1 MWKFIFNFN
10 VKAEINQKK
19 SKEAERILKK
29 QNEKVASFDE
39 SRDQF
44 IDSILNISAQTQKKS
59 EGGNKSNEEKKFL
72 SHEDDEYNAAEEL
85 DRNVEKLKQLQNY
98 MNFKE

>member
-1 MWKFIFNFN
+1 M
-10 VKAEINQKK
+10 
-19 SKEAERILKK
+19 
-29 QNEKVASFDE
+29 ASFDE

-72 SHEDDEYNAAEEL
+72 SHEDDEYNAAE
-85 DRNVEKLKQLQNY
+85 
-98 MNFKE
+98 